1 MSVSTAFFDQLYAH
15 NNDPWAFRE
24 RWYEQRKRAIT
35 LASLPRQHYP
45 AIFEVGCANG
55 ELSAE
60 LAQRTDWL
68 LACDTSA
75 KAVELARQR
84 LSDCPNVEVRKSRV
98 PEQWPERR
106 FDLIVISE
114 VAYYLDPKALEELIE
129 LALLS
134 LAPDGQL
141 LACHWRPAIE
151 GCALTGDEVHALLHN
166 ALGWPRLAQHVEDDF
181 ILEVWGRDPMSVAS
195 LEGLR

>member
-55 ELSAE
+55 ELSAG

-68 LACDTSA
+68 LACDTST
-75 KAVELARQR
+75 
-84 LSDCPNVEVRKSRV
+84 
-98 PEQWPERR
+98 
-106 FDLIVISE
+106 
-114 VAYYLDPKALEELIE
+114 KALSLI
-129 LALLS
+129 
-134 LAPDGQL
+134 
-141 LACHWRPAIE
+141 HI
-151 GCALTGDEVHALLHN
+151 
-166 ALGWPRLAQHVEDDF
+166 
-181 ILEVWGRDPMSVAS
+181 
-195 LEGLR
+195 

>member
-55 ELSAE
+55 ELSAG

-106 FDLIVISE
+106 FNLIVISE

-141 LACHWRPAIE
+141 LACHWRPPIE
-151 GCALTGDEVHALLHN
+151 GCTLTGDEVHALLHN